1 MTAVGSARGH
11 HGSGSFEVRD
21 RLRRALTVLAVQAWR
36 SSDVRLRDELSRLAE
51 RIRAVIDH
59 YEQRRNIGVLSVDAA
74 DYLERLRR
82 RLAAAAGCDQQR
94 IRLVVESGAEELSN
108 DGALIIGLI
117 TSELV
122 AAVLAQAGA
131 NAPRLVTV
139 RFGRDLSGHLLTV
152 AEPRRRWREAI
163 PSAPDSAG
171 MTFVRQLVRDV
182 EGSFATVNGG
192 AGVSVRLPFGGGRLT
207 SPLRNISP
215 PRTLGRP
222 PGPTLSPKE
231 RLNELRHS

>member
-1 MTAVGSARGH
+1 MTAVGSARSDH
-11 HGSGSFEVRD
+11 ASRSFEIRD

-59 YEQRRNIGVLSVDAA
+59 YEQRRNVGVLSVVAA

-82 RLAAAAGCDQQR
+82 RLAAAAGCELR
-94 IRLVVESGAEELSN
+94 WIRLVVGSGALSN
-108 DGALIIGLI
+108 DGAFIIGLI

-122 AAVLAQAGA
+122 AAALAQAGV
-131 NAPRLVTV
+131 NSSRLVTV

-152 AEPRRRWREAI
+152 SEPRQLWREAI
-163 PSAPDSAG
+163 PSAPDSVG
-171 MTFVRQLVRDV
+171 MAFVRQLVRDV

-192 AGVSVRLPFGGGRLT
+192 AGVSVRLPFGDSRLAL
-207 SPLRNISP
+207 PLRNISP
-215 PRTLGRP
+215 PRTPEWAPAHALAKG
-222 PGPTLSPKE
+222 E
-231 RLNELRHS
+231 AQ